1 MPDLS
6 PTENMSMDERRR
18 GLRLVLQEGMV
29 TQAMVTLTGGVFLVA
44 FALQL
49 GASNTII
56 GLLAAIPPL
65 AELFQMPS
73 VYLVTRI
80 KNRRR
85 LTVTASFLAR
95 SFWVVIA
102 AIPFVVPPST
112 AVWALVGAMCCYS
125 ILSGISHCAWNS
137 WIHDLLPQ
145 TEIGDF
151 FSRRMRLS
159 TILAIILSLAAAFF
173 IDFWKTETGGELTAY
188 SVLFFGGYIAGM
200 VGVYLLSRTPEPLI
214 QEEEAPKLRTILKEP
229 ASDRNFRNLLTF
241 LGSWNFAINLAA
253 PFFTVYMLQRL
264 GMDIGWVIAL
274 AVLSQ
279 IASVASFKV
288 WGHTADRLSHKSVL
302 QISGPIFMIAILA
315 WTFTTLPEPYFLT
328 IPLLIVIHILT
339 GISTAGV
346 TLSTNYIGLKLA
358 PQGHATSYIA
368 AASITNY
375 LAAGVAP
382 IVGGLF
388 ADFFAAR
395 EASLTLTWTDPAG
408 TIVLNTLDF
417 QHWDFFFFFAFIIGL
432 YSLHRLSAVH
442 EEGEVK
448 ERIVIHELLA
458 EVRREMRNLSTA
470 GGLRTMIRPPVA
482 RILKSQEKKLEEATY
497 DRENRVKGIPEE

>member
-1 MPDLS
+1 MSYLN
-6 PTENMSMDERRR
+6 PTRDMSVEERRR
-18 GLRLVLQEGMV
+18 GLSLVLWDGMV
-29 TQAMVTLTGGVFLVA
+29 TQAMVTLTSGIFLVA

-73 VYLVTRI
+73 VYLVTRVR
-80 KNRRR
+80 NRRR

-102 AIPFVVPPST
+102 VIPFVVPPPG

-151 FSRRMRLS
+151 FSKRMRLS
-159 TILAIILSLAAAFF
+159 TILAIVLSLAAALY
-173 IDFWKTETGGELTAY
+173 IDLRGADGGGGATVY
-188 SVLFFGGYIAGM
+188 SALFFGGYLAGM
-200 VGVYLLSRTPEPLI
+200 VGVFILSRTPEPLL
-214 QEEEAPKLRTILKEP
+214 QEEGVPRFQEILKEP
-229 ASDRNFRNLLTF
+229 ASDRNFRNLLKF

-264 GMDIGWVIAL
+264 GMSMGWVIAL

-279 IASVASFKV
+279 LASVASYKV
-288 WGHTADRLSHKSVL
+288 WGKTADRLSHKSVL
-302 QISGPIFMIAILA
+302 QISGPIFIIAILA
-315 WTFTTLPEPYFLT
+315 WTFTTLPEPYALT
-328 IPLLIVIHILT
+328 IPLLVVIHILT

-358 PQGHATSYIA
+358 PQGHATAYIA

-375 LAAGVAP
+375 LAAGIAP
-382 IVGGLF
+382 IVGGVF

-395 EASLTLTWTDPAG
+395 EAALTLTWTDPAG

-417 QHWDFFFFFAFIIGL
+417 QYWDFFFFFAFVIGL
-432 YSLHRLSAVH
+432 YSLHRLSAVR

-448 ERIVIHELLA
+448 EGIVIHELLA

-470 GGLRTMIRPPVA
+470 GGLRTMIRPPVV
-482 RILKSQEKKLEEATY
+482 RMLKSQKKEGEKKGGEQET
-497 DRENRVKGIPEE
+497 

>member
-1 MPDLS
+1 MSYLS
-6 PTENMSMDERRR
+6 PTENMSMEERRHS
-18 GLRLVLQEGMV
+18 LRLVLWDGMV
-29 TQAMVTLTGGVFLVA
+29 TQAMVTLTSGVFLVA

-65 AELFQMPS
+65 AELIQMPS
-73 VYLVTRI
+73 VYLVTRVR
-80 KNRRR
+80 NRRR
-85 LTVTASFLAR
+85 LTVTASLVAR

-102 AIPFVVPPST
+102 AIPFVVPPPG

-125 ILSGISHCAWNS
+125 ILSGISHCSWNS

-159 TILAIILSLAAAFF
+159 TILAIVLSLAAALY
-173 IDFWKTETGGELTAY
+173 IDIGGADGGGGATVY
-188 SVLFFGGYIAGM
+188 SVLFFGGYLAGM
-200 VGVYLLSRTPEPLI
+200 VGVFILSRTPEPLL
-214 QEEEAPKLRTILKEP
+214 QEEEVPEFRTVLKEP
-229 ASDRNFRNLLTF
+229 ASDRNFRNLLKF

-264 GMDIGWVIAL
+264 GMSMGWVIAL

-279 IASVASFKV
+279 LASVASYKV
-288 WGHTADRLSHKSVL
+288 WGQTADRLSHKSVL
-302 QISGPIFMIAILA
+302 QISGPIFIIAILA

-328 IPLLIVIHILT
+328 IPLLVVIHILT

-358 PQGHATSYIA
+358 PQGHATAYIA

-382 IVGGLF
+382 IVGGVF

-417 QHWDFFFFFAFIIGL
+417 QHWDFFFFFAFVIGL
-432 YSLHRLSAVH
+432 YSLHRLSAVR

-448 ERIVIHELLA
+448 ERIVIHELLT

-470 GGLRTMIRPPVA
+470 GGLRTMIRPPVV
-482 RILKSQEKKLEEATY
+482 RMLKSQKKEGGEKEGEQET
-497 DRENRVKGIPEE
+497 